1 MNLYPEIR
9 VRRPAP
15 AVWLA
20 GLFNWLLVA
29 ALIAALLAYSS
40 EARAETPVCTGTDM
54 VAEIRDGDPALYAD
68 IVAEAAAAENGDN
81 LLWRIAPREAGQA
94 PSFLF
99 GTMHVTDPRVIDL
112 PDAVRAAFEA
122 TDTVVIEST
131 DVIDQAAM
139 MAALAAEPELTMFT
153 DGTTLRSLIPAGDLE
168 MVEAHLRQRGM
179 PLGSVNRMKPWM
191 LAAIVALPSCELERK
206 TRGEPILDLMLAA
219 DAQAAGKEVAGLES
233 VSDQLG
239 AMASLPMDLHIEG
252 LVETLRLGDRMG
264 DVLETM
270 IVLYRTER
278 IGMFWPFFRAVLPSG
293 ADCRSGYAAFEEIM
307 VNARNRTMAEGAE
320 PFLKN
325 GGAFI
330 AVGALHL
337 PGPEGI
343 VALLR
348 AAGYEVTPEPL

>member
-1 MNLYPEIR
+1 MRIR
-9 VRRPAP
+9 LEYHAEPPAIL
-15 AVWLA
+15 WLA
-20 GLFNWLLVA
+20 GLVNWLLVA
-29 ALIAALLAYSS
+29 ALVAALLAYSS
-40 EARAETPVCTGTDM
+40 AARAEAPTCSGADM
-54 VAEIRDGDPALYAD
+54 VAEIRDRDPDLYAA
-68 IVAEAAAAENGDN
+68 IAEEAAATENGDN
-81 LLWRIAPREAGQA
+81 LLWRIEAREEGGA
-94 PSFLF
+94 PSYLF
-99 GTMHVTDPRVIDL
+99 GTMHVTDPRVVEL
-112 PDAVRAAFEA
+112 ADAVRQAFDAA
-122 TDTVVIEST
+122 DTVVIEST

-153 DGTTLRSLIPAGDLE
+153 DGTTLRSLIPADELG
-168 MVEAHLRQRGM
+168 MVEARLRQRGM

-191 LAAIVALPSCELERK
+191 LASIVALPACEFDRK
-206 TRGEPILDLMLAA
+206 ARGEPILDLMLAA
-219 DAQAAGKEVAGLES
+219 DAQAAGKELAGLET

-270 IVLYRTER
+270 IVLYRAER

-293 ADCRSGYAAFEEIM
+293 ADGRSGYAAFEETM
-307 VNARNRTMAEGAE
+307 VNARNRTMAHGAE
-320 PFLKN
+320 PFLAN

-337 PGPEGI
+337 PGPEGL
-343 VALLR
+343 VSLLR

>member
-1 MNLYPEIR
+1 MPMFVDTSPPGQCIFCR
-9 VRRPAP
+9 
-15 AVWLA
+15 
-20 GLFNWLLVA
+20 LVA
-29 ALIAALLAYSS
+29 GEIPAARVHEDELTLAFMDIGQVNPGHVLVAVKRHAATLLDLT
-40 EARAETPVCTGTDM
+40 EE
-54 VAEIRDGDPALYAD
+54 
-68 IVAEAAAAENGDN
+68 EAAAAM
-81 LLWRIAPREAGQA
+81 RTAR
-94 PSFLF
+94 
-99 GTMHVTDPRVIDL
+99 RVAL
-112 PDAVRAAFEA
+112 AVREAFEA

-153 DGTTLRSLIPAGDLE
+153 DGTTLRSLIPADDLD
-168 MVEAHLRQRGM
+168 MVEARLRERGM
-179 PLGSVNRMKPWM
+179 PLASVNRMKPWM
-191 LAAIVALPSCELERK
+191 LAAIVALPACELERK

-219 DAQAAGKEVAGLES
+219 DAQAAGKELAGLES

-239 AMASLPMDLHIEG
+239 AMASLPMDLHVEG

-293 ADCRSGYAAFEEIM
+293 ADGRAGYAAFEETM
-307 VNARNRTMAEGAE
+307 VNARNRTMVRGAE

-337 PGPEGI
+337 PGPEGL